1 MTAHPTSITLQD
13 KYRLE
18 RGTVYLTGIQALLRI
33 GLDQI
38 RADRAHG
45 HKTGGFYSGYR
56 GSPLGGLDQQLGREK
71 KLLDE
76 HDIVFKPGVN
86 EELGATAVWGTQKVG
101 LHGQGSTHEGVF
113 GIWYGK
119 APGVDRASDALKQ
132 ANASGTAPL
141 GGCLALCGDDHLA
154 KSSILPAQSE
164 FSLLNFEMPGLN
176 PSDLQDVL
184 DYGLHGLAMSRFSG
198 LWTGILCLADTMD
211 SSGLVNVDPERLAI
225 VIPDEHDPRREAD
238 VNRVLL
244 LKNRLE
250 TERVLREHKIPAAQ
264 AYVRANGLDRVAFG
278 SHRPRYGIV
287 TTGKAYRDL
296 RQAFELMGIDEQVAR
311 RIGLAIFKVAM
322 PWPLEPTRV
331 AAFARGLDR
340 LMVVEHK
347 RAFMEP
353 QIKDLLY
360 GWPEHQRP
368 RIWGKKT
375 PDGAPFL
382 SDLLELQ
389 MQEIIESILAFV
401 PEVQEDGAI
410 REVAERL
417 VMRSAW
423 AGGHAEKAQRSAYFC
438 AGCPHSSSTMVP
450 EGARAQP
457 GIGCHAMTEING
469 RTTDGQIAMG
479 GEGVLWVGQEPFS
492 KDRHMFVNLGDG
504 TYFHSGILAIRQAVS
519 SNVPITY
526 KILFNDAVAM
536 TGGQEFDGPLSPA
549 LISRQLAAEG
559 VEKIVVLSERPHLYE
574 GDKGL
579 APNTPVHDRGELM
592 NVQNELAAYPG
603 VSAIIFDQTCAAE
616 KRRRRKKGGYEDPD
630 KRLFINPRV
639 CEGCGD
645 CSVQSNCI
653 AVEPLD
659 TEFGEKRRINQSS
672 CNKDFSCVKGFCP
685 SFVWVEGA
693 ELVTAEDAHIDIDAM
708 VAKLTAPRPD
718 VPTATRNLLIAGIG
732 GMGVTTVGAVLAMAG
747 HIDGLNVTTL
757 DVTGLAQKN
766 GPVTSHVRFAP
777 KGRDIEGARIPT
789 ASVDVLLAADMLVAC
804 SADVLGLADFG
815 RTSTVANTHVAP
827 TAEFVMKQTL
837 SYEEAR
843 LKKTLAEG
851 SRAFTAIDAA
861 DLAERLMGDALFTN
875 IMLAGAAWQRGEIPL
890 SYEAIETA
898 IRMNGAAV
906 EKNLKAFAVGR
917 VAAADP
923 SALAAALPKEEH
935 PEEET
940 LDERIALLSDE
951 LVAYQG
957 RGYARRFRDLV
968 GRVQAADAEKG
979 QGSMRLTRSVAENLY
994 KVMAYKDEYEV
1005 ARLYSEPAFRA
1016 RLKDTFHDHKRL
1028 TVMLAPPMLT
1038 GTDPATGRPKKRAF
1052 GPWVFKAFGVLAGL
1066 KGLRGTVLDPFGYTS
1081 ERRAERDLVKRY
1093 RADVEMILARLG
1105 EANYGLLVEIARIP
1119 DLIRGYGPVKQA
1131 NFAVADKKRET
1142 LIAQLDSG
1150 ARGGPEA
1157 GVTRH
1162 RILEAAE

>member
-1 MTAHPTSITLQD
+1 MTAQPVSVSLDD

-18 RGTVYLTGIQALLRI
+18 RGTVYMTGIQALMRV

-38 RADRAHG
+38 RADREAG
-45 HKTGGFYSGYR
+45 HRTGGFYSGYR
-56 GSPLGGLDQQLGREK
+56 GSPLGGLDKELAREK
-71 KLLDE
+71 TLLGE
-76 HDIVFKPGVN
+76 HDIVFTPGVN

-101 LHGQGSTHEGVF
+101 LHGKGSTHEGVF

-141 GGCLALCGDDHLA
+141 GGCLALCGDAHLA

-164 FSLLNFEMPGLN
+164 FGLLNFEMPILN

-211 SSGLVNVDPERLAI
+211 SSGLVSVDPERLAI
-225 VIPDEHDPRREAD
+225 VTPDEHDPRREAD
-238 VNRVLL
+238 INRVLL

-250 TERVLREHKIPAAQ
+250 TERVLREHKLPAAQ
-264 AYVRANGLDRVAFG
+264 AFVRANGLDRVAFG

-287 TTGKAYRDL
+287 TSGKAYRDL
-296 RQAFELMGIDEQVAR
+296 RQAFELLGIDEAVAR
-311 RIGLAIFKVAM
+311 RIGLAVFKVAM
-322 PWPLEPTRV
+322 PWPLEPSRI

-353 QIKDLLY
+353 QIKELLY
-360 GWPEHQRP
+360 GWPEDQRP

-382 SDLLELQ
+382 SDVLELPAP
-389 MQEIIESILAFV
+389 EIVEALLAFV
-401 PEVQEDGAI
+401 PEVQDDGAM
-410 REVAERL
+410 RSVAERL

-438 AGCPHSSSTMVP
+438 AGCPHSSSTVVP

-479 GEGVLWVGQEPFS
+479 GEGVLWVGQQPFS
-492 KDRHMFVNLGDG
+492 NDTHMFVNLGDG
-504 TYFHSGILAIRQAVS
+504 TYFHSGILAIRQAVAA
-519 SNVPITY
+519 NVPITY

-536 TGGQEFDGPLSPA
+536 TGGQPFDGPLSVPQ
-549 LISRQLAAEG
+549 ISRQLAAEG
-559 VEKIVVLSERPHLYE
+559 VGKIVVLSERPHLYE
-574 GDKGL
+574 GVTDLSPG
-579 APNTPVHDRGELM
+579 TPVRDRGELM
-592 NVQNELAAYPG
+592 PTQEELAAYPG

-630 KRLFINPRV
+630 KRLFINSRV

-653 AVEPLD
+653 AVEPLE
-659 TEFGEKRRINQSS
+659 TEFGQKRRINQSS

-693 ELVTAEDAHIDIDAM
+693 DLVTAEDAHLDIDAM
-708 VAKLTAPRPD
+708 AARLARPTPD
-718 VPTATRNLLIAGIG
+718 VPTATRNILVAGIG
-732 GMGVTTVGAVLAMAG
+732 GMGVTTVGAVMAMAG

-766 GPVTSHVRFAP
+766 GPVTSHLRIGP
-777 KGRDIEGARIPT
+777 KGRDIEGPRIPT
-789 ASVDVLLAADMLVAC
+789 ASLDVLLAADMLVAC
-804 SADVLGLADFG
+804 SADVLGLAETEL
-815 RTSTVANTHVAP
+815 TSTVANTHVAP

-837 SYEEAR
+837 SFEEAR
-843 LKKTLAEG
+843 LKKTLEEG
-851 SRAFTAIDAA
+851 SRDFTAVDAA
-861 DLAERLMGDALFTN
+861 DLAERLMGDALYTN
-875 IMLAGAAWQRGEIPL
+875 MILAGAAWQKGEIPL
-890 SYEAIETA
+890 SFEAIETA
-898 IRMNGAAV
+898 IRLNGAAV
-906 EKNLKAFAVGR
+906 DKNLKAFAVGR

-923 SALAAALPKEEH
+923 GALAEALPKEEH
-935 PEEET
+935 PEEEP
-940 LDERIALLSDE
+940 LDQRIAVLSDE
-951 LVAYQG
+951 LVRYQG

-968 GRVQAADAEKG
+968 ANVRIADEERG
-979 QGSMRLTRSVAENLY
+979 QGTLRLTRTIAESLY

-1005 ARLYSEPAFRA
+1005 ARLYSEPAFKA
-1016 RLKDTFHDHKRL
+1016 RLKDTFRDPKRL
-1028 TVMLAPPMLT
+1028 SVMMAPPLLSK
-1038 GTDPATGRPKKRAF
+1038 TDPATGRPKKRAF
-1052 GPWVFKAFGVLAGL
+1052 GPWIFSAFRVLAAL
-1066 KGLRGTVLDPFGYTS
+1066 KPLRGTPLDPFGYSS
-1081 ERRAERDLVKRY
+1081 ERKAERALIART
-1093 RADVEMILARLG
+1093 RADVDLILSHLG

-1119 DLIRGYGPVKQA
+1119 DQIRGYGSIKEA
-1131 NFAVADKKRET
+1131 NMEAADRKRAM
-1142 LIAQLDSG
+1142 LLS
-1150 ARGGPEA
+1150 RLEA
-1157 GVTRH
+1157 NEPDNPAAPTR
-1162 RILEAAE
+1162 RVILEAAE